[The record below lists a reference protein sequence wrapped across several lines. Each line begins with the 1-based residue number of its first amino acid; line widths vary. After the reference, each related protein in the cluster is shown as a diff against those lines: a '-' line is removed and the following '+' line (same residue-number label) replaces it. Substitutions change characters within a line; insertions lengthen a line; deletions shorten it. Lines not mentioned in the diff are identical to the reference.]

1 MKTFT
6 RKEFIDMYNKY
17 DTRTLAEICECSVP
31 TLYNRLK
38 ELGIPKK
45 GRGKGQ
51 RQRKILV
58 IEDL

>member
-17 DTRTLAEICECSVP
+17 DSRTLARICECSVP
-31 TLYNRLK
+31 TLYNRIN

-45 GRGKGQ
+45 GQGKGS
-51 RQRKILV
+51 RQHKKLV
-58 IEDL
+58 IEN

>member
-17 DTRTLAEICECSVP
+17 DTRTLARICECSVP
-31 TLYNRLK
+31 TLYNRIN

-45 GRGKGQ
+45 GKGIGS
-51 RQRKILV
+51 RQHKKLV
-58 IEDL
+58 IED